1 MAKTI
6 KFNLICDN
14 KPIRTIEDLQ
24 NNFSIEDVLSYYDNK
39 LLHRWLAVRGYEE
52 HLSRVNAIEST
63 EQIEIAKLLIEIF
76 EVDTDIKKIEEDIF
90 MLKYLREK
98 QMYCGLYDKQKKA
111 VKDVINDY
119 EARYN
124 DLIQKI
130 LDNPDDEAL
139 IKANIKEITM
149 EYARILKL
157 DHRNLFY
164 ILLKASKLA
173 ILCLLMNED
182 SRKYYIPDTT
192 TNEYGEVVSDSDPD
206 KDIMYKK
213 ICDMISAKDFKDSLG
228 DKLRSYSRNTEGYWD
243 DVEIEMNKKFM
254 IISMG
259 AKTPTDRTGKNFVRN
274 FGVKGPGLSN
284 EDIKNKFVILN
295 GINYE
300 SNSDTNEL
308 IYMEV

>member
-76 EVDTDIKKIEEDIF
+76 EVDTDIQKIEEDVI
-90 MLKYLREK
+90 MLQYLKDK
-98 QMYCGLYDKQKKA
+98 QTYCERYDKQKKT

-149 EYARILKL
+149 EYAWILKL

-182 SRKYYIPDTT
+182 SRKYYIPGTI
-192 TNEYGEVVSDSDPD
+192 TNEDGEVVSDSDPD
-206 KDIMYKK
+206 KDIMYKR

-228 DKLRSYSRNTEGYWD
+228 DKLHIHSGKTDEYWKD
-243 DVEIEMNKKFM
+243 IEAGNKKYM

-259 AKTPTDRTGKNFVRN
+259 ENTSSNSRTKDYVRHA
-274 FGVKGPGLSN
+274 GVKDSDLSN
-284 EDIKNKFVILN
+284 DDIRYKFVILN
-295 GINYE
+295 GIDYK